1 MAVNKVDYEVLT
13 TGVSTYGNQAE
24 AISEALNALITM
36 NGQLQEGWTN
46 QTADA
51 FIQNTNLHWKTLLKQ
66 FRVFLII
73 FRVICK
79 HVKMMMPQVQRLLEV
94 NYIST
99 PKKPLAVRKILLMVI
114 SKTSTRWR
122 KWPNLNVIM
131 KFQEID
137 SW

>member
-51 FIQNTNLHWKTLLKQ
+51 FIQRFEDEYKPALETLLKQ

-79 HVKMMMPQVQRLLEV
+79 HVKMMMPQVQR
-94 NYIST
+94 T
-99 PKKPLAVRKILLMVI
+99 VRG
-114 SKTSTRWR
+114 
-122 KWPNLNVIM
+122 
-131 KFQEID
+131 
-137 SW
+137 